1 MVLVM
6 DGSTY
11 KLLRIYFKIVY
22 LKVTMGSDGQAIYFK
37 AESSFSWHAALMAYR
52 ATVSLLC

>member
-11 KLLRIYFKIVY
+11 KLFTSKLFV
-22 LKVTMGSDGQAIYFK
+22 LKVTMGSDGQTIYFE

-52 ATVSLLC
+52 ATVFLLC